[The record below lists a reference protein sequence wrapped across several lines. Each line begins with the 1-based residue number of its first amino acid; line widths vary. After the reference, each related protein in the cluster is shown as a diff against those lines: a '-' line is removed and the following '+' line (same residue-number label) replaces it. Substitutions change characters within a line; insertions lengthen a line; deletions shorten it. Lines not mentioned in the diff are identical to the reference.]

1 MDIKNQLVK
10 LMKQLKETTDPIQVE
25 ALEDQILRLADMDES
40 LNDTS
45 LEDTSLED
53 NNYNYTV
60 PDITNQNDNAEELD
74 ERELK
79 RKQRVEAQLLKN
91 ADYIEKTT
99 LENKEEELLRDSM
112 MRDALHFDSEYANK
126 KNRVIRK
133 KR

>member
-1 MDIKNQLVK
+1 VTERCWDAAKAKVFWRISSKVSPPL
-10 LMKQLKETTDPIQVE
+10 P
-25 ALEDQILRLADMDES
+25 
-40 LNDTS
+40 
-45 LEDTSLED
+45 
-53 NNYNYTV
+53 
-60 PDITNQNDNAEELD
+60 PDAASTLLD